1 MPWIQNDK
9 EVFVKVNSLAAGEVE
24 KLFSPLGYFTAR
36 LNGEDIR
43 TKAALMAALAAALSF
58 PPYFG
63 RNWDALLDCLRSL
76 PESIKAGGYAL
87 IVENSGALLADS
99 PAELQDFREIAGIAA
114 EFLMEKRGIPL
125 KVIML

>member
-1 MPWIQNDK
+1 MPWVQNDK
-9 EVFVKVNSLAAGEVE
+9 EVFVRVTSLSAEEVE
-24 KLFSPLGYFTAR
+24 KLFSPLGYLTAR
-36 LNGEDIR
+36 LNGENIR
-43 TKAALMAALAAALSF
+43 TKAALLDALAAALKF

-76 PESIKAGGYAL
+76 PESTKSGGYAL

-114 EFLMEKRGIPL
+114 EFLLEKYKTPI
-125 KVIML
+125 KVVML